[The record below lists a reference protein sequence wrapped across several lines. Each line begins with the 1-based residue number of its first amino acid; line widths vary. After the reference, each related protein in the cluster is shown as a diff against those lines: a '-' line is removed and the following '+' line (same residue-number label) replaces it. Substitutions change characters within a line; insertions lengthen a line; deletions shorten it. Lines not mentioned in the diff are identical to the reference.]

1 MKIQGKPVVVD
12 DEVHIREFVS
22 LMLQSLGETVVLQA
36 AAAARPSISLPLKNR
51 IWSCS
56 TSTGRTSTGSR
67 HSAIS
72 RASIPGT
79 PL

>member
-51 IWSCS
+51 ISSCW
-56 TSTGRTSTGSR
+56 T
-67 HSAIS
+67 
-72 RASIPGT
+72 
-79 PL
+79 